1 MNLPD
6 IHTQKLLDCL
16 THSHLGFAL
25 YRLPW
30 TDECYL
36 VLQTSGDVEQLA
48 DIQELN
54 GKKGFVM
61 APFRIS
67 EEHPLVLI
75 RPDVTAYDWSEISEA
90 LSSLECADALLTCKS
105 RQNELSPFVSEET
118 DKEQYTR
125 AFGRFITP
133 LQEKRFQK
141 LVLSRSSAR
150 HIGDDFSPLG
160 AFVRACNNYPRMMIY
175 LCHTPASG
183 TWLGSTPEILLSG
196 HGKEWHTVALAGTM
210 PMQDEVMPTN
220 WDKKNQE
227 EQGYVADYIRR
238 IAKKFGNK
246 MTEKGPYTARAG
258 QLVHLKTDFY
268 FLLKNTDHI
277 GDLLQELHPT
287 PAVCGLPKEEAFRFI
302 LNNEGYDRSYYSGF
316 TGWLDTEGHT
326 DIYVNLR
333 CMEIKPG
340 EAILYAGGG
349 ILASSE
355 VESEWV
361 ETGDKMNT
369 MRSILHPDFISKQM
383 ETIKVEE

>member
-16 THSHLGFAL
+16 THSRLGFAL

-54 GKKGFVM
+54 EKKG
-61 APFRIS
+61 
-67 EEHPLVLI
+67 
-75 RPDVTAYDWSEISEA
+75 
-90 LSSLECADALLTCKS
+90 LSSLECVDTLLTCKS

-133 LQEKRFQK
+133 LQEKQFQK

-196 HGKEWHTVALAGTM
+196 QGKEWHTVALAGTM
-210 PMQDEVMPTN
+210 PMQDE
-220 WDKKNQE
+220 
-227 EQGYVADYIRR
+227 QGYVADYIRR
-238 IAKKFGNK
+238 IAKRFGNK

-369 MRSILHPDFISKQM
+369 MRSILHPDFISK
-383 ETIKVEE
+383 

>member
-6 IHTQKLLDCL
+6 RHIQNLLDCL
-16 THSHLGFAL
+16 TRSRLGFAL

-30 TDECYL
+30 TDECHL
-36 VLQTSGDVEQLA
+36 VLQTSGDVEQPT
-48 DIQELN
+48 DIRELN

-61 APFRIS
+61 APFRQS
-67 EEHPLVLI
+67 DEHPLVLI
-75 RPDVTAYDWSEISEA
+75 RPDITAFDWNEISEA
-90 LSSLECADALLTCKS
+90 LSALECADALLTC
-105 RQNELSPFVSEET
+105 QNLSHEPAPFISEEE

-133 LQEKRFQK
+133 LQEKQFQK
-141 LVLSRSSAR
+141 LVLSRRSIQ
-150 HIGDDFSPLG
+150 HIGEDFSPIA
-160 AFVRACNNYPRMMIY
+160 AFVRACNSYPRMMIY

-210 PMQDEVMPTN
+210 PMKGEVMPTE
-220 WDKKNQE
+220 WDRKNRE

-238 IAKKFGNK
+238 IVKKFGNK

-258 QLVHLKTDFY
+258 QLVHLKTDFH
-268 FLLKNTDHI
+268 FLLKHTDHL

-287 PAVCGLPKEEAFRFI
+287 PAVCGLPKEETFRFI
-302 LNNEGYDRSYYSGF
+302 SDNEGYDRSYYSGF
-316 TGWLDTEGHT
+316 IGWLDTEGHT

-333 CMEIKPG
+333 CMEVMPG
-340 EAILYAGGG
+340 EATLYAGGG

-355 VESEWV
+355 VESEWS

-369 MRSILHPDFISKQM
+369 MRSILHP
-383 ETIKVEE
+383 E